1 MKKVFIIS
9 IILIT
14 TVCAS
19 AQLVKQRRP
28 SRSPYRKTGY
38 IITLNEFTF
47 GAGMASQETPYSKSF
62 FGVTTLLGY
71 QANKT
76 VMVGAATGLLYYYN
90 DGLLIPV
97 YADIRVNLMQDIIVP
112 YLSGSGG
119 ILLNPSDLDSGIRT
133 FINPAAGLMYSFKR
147 NFSVNVS
154 VGAFVQMASNTSSA
168 NFVNLKAGVTYKF

>member
-1 MKKVFIIS
+1 MKKAFIIS

-38 IITLNEFTF
+38 IVTLNEFTF

-76 VMVGAATGLLYYYN
+76 VMVGAGTGLLFYN

-97 YADIRVNLMQDIIVP
+97 YADIRVNLMQDIIIP

-119 ILLNPSDLDSGIRT
+119 ILLNPSDFDAGIRT
-133 FINPAAGLMYSFKR
+133 FINPFAGLMYPFKR
-147 NFSVNVS
+147 NYAVNVG
-154 VGAFVQMASNTSSA
+154 VGAFIQMAPNTSRA